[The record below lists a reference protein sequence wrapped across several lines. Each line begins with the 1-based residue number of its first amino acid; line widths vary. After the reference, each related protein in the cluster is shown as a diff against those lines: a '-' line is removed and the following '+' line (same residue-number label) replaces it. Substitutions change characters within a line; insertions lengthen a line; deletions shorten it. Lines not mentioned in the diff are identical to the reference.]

1 MKRYHIIV
9 SGRVQGVGFRY
20 FCVMNAQK
28 FNLTGS
34 VRNMSNGNVEIF
46 VQGDPNNI
54 DYFMNVIEKGN
65 MFIHIDE
72 YQIKAVPLIENEKEF
87 SYTY

>member
-28 FNLTGS
+28 LNLTGS

-54 DYFMNVIEKGN
+54 DYFINIIEKGN
-65 MFIHIDE
+65 MFIHVEE
-72 YQIKAVPLIENEKEF
+72 YQIKAMPVILDEKEF
-87 SYTY
+87 SYIY